1 MPHPDIRRLYASRE
15 WQAFRMV
22 IINERAKRDGG
33 PTCEHCKQRVAHS
46 RELAV
51 HHIIE
56 ITPENVQDAMIALNP
71 NNVLVVHNDP
81 CHNQLHGRFGCQLQ
95 QRGVFLVYGPPL
107 SGKTSFVQ
115 EQMRRGDI
123 VVDMDRL
130 YAAVTMLP
138 EYDKPDSLLANVR
151 GIHNLLV
158 DNIKTRYGK
167 WGSAWVVGGY
177 ADRYKRGKT
186 VDELGAE
193 LIFCDV
199 GKEECLRRLATDEE
213 RRHRQDEWR
222 GYIEKWFEEYT
233 A

>member
-1 MPHPDIRRLYASRE
+1 MAKHAILKTFYASQE

-22 IINERAKRDGG
+22 IITERAKRDGG

-46 RELAV
+46 RELTV

-56 ITPENVQDAMIALNP
+56 LTPENVQDVMISLNP
-71 NNVLVVHNDP
+71 DNVLVVHNDP
-81 CHNQLHGRFGCQLQ
+81 CHNQIHGRFGHQL
-95 QRGVFLVYGPPL
+95 QRGVYLVYGPPL

-115 EQMRRGDI
+115 EQLRRGDI

-167 WGSAWVVGGY
+167 WGSAWIIGGY
-177 ADRYKRGKT
+177 ADRYKREKMADS
-186 VDELGAE
+186 VGAE
-193 LIFCDV
+193 LVFCNV
-199 GKEECLRRLATDEE
+199 SKEECLRRLAVDEG
-213 RRHRQDEWR
+213 RRYRQDEWR
-222 GYIEKWFEEYT
+222 GYIERWFEEYT